1 MLEVVGGV
9 YWKYWYWG
17 AKRVASEWLAVAW
30 IMNEGGDEKAEEW
43 TCVVS
48 KDGHVEETSDALE
61 RVVVALP
68 VGEDEMAGITKC
80 DNIDR

>member
-1 MLEVVGGV
+1 
-9 YWKYWYWG
+9 
-17 AKRVASEWLAVAW
+17 
-30 IMNEGGDEKAEEW
+30 MNGGGDEKEEEW

-68 VGEDEMAGITKC
+68 VREDEMAGVTKC